1 MCTQLRMDVD
11 GSPIAVDLWDS
22 ALELEGLGSVI
33 KRINRN
39 ALYGW
44 KSSFQADWPFSLY
57 CLCLDYCV
65 CFDSAIAGFCSVIC
79 TNSCSHSVIY
89 QE

>member
-1 MCTQLRMDVD
+1 MDIEGNQVVVD
-11 GSPIAVDLWDS
+11 PWGS

-39 ALYGW
+39 ALSSW
-44 KSSFQADWPFSLY
+44 KSNFQANWPFSLY

-65 CFDSAIAGFCSVIC
+65 CSDSAIAEFAQGDL
-79 TNSCSHSVIY
+79 H
-89 QE
+89 